1 MSSINTYSARGLSGS
16 KSLPSL
22 RGANENGNYAV
33 MLNSNGDKQHEDDD
47 ANSIDLKVPT
57 DIVVKPELLTS
68 TSTHVPGS
76 ATWVG
81 AKVTAR
87 DFRSEHTLNYTD
99 PNSRDTKDVV
109 FELKPP
115 PGQDTARRANR
126 DKAVQKFIELAKNR
140 YGSVGKMLV
149 RFKLH
154 PGHWVDFDEFS
165 NNLRKRNI
173 DKNFKEEEQRL
184 FFEKFCDLKDVR
196 DRNVSNNLI
205 AVDDILDYVSE
216 KNSRGGLNS
225 SEIQYELFE
234 RLSKLKKE
242 ARLAGSKEII
252 GAQVRSNLKKMFGDD
267 CHNIVPEEDVQAF
280 VDDLFSTD
288 GPATGTGG
296 SSILLGASRFVNGG
310 DDIFTEVNDLHSM
323 KGTRR
328 RGDWGYSPKLV
339 ENLRRKG
346 KLDIKSLKAPLSDK
360 QACADEAFS
369 DIVEYLT
376 LSRVDLSLVPF
387 LENRTS
393 KLAATKRQID
403 HKEKEINT
411 PHLLGR
417 MMELFDL
424 EHIKPAV
431 KDAKERNKLANLK
444 STKDLSGINVD
455 RKDNIF
461 LDDIDESPSLQTL
474 PPLKNSPRKYAFRDF
489 NQSDD
494 KDFKAFDAGFGTMK
508 DPALVTS
515 NKLGKS
521 NDTANKLRGKK
532 LYNSNEI
539 TDWTR
544 VGYGGPKE
552 SYQNLNTFANTS
564 MQSLYHDTDGMYT
577 TSNARTYPELI
588 YEPSKPVIR
597 NVESDADLAYQER
610 RRVRKARYARKSKN
624 LNMTLTRIEFENLE
638 AECREKRRV
647 QRRAQDMVRY
657 DSVNLMGGLVGFK
670 KQPSQMV
677 GRKQN
682 LEMFKK
688 MFVGQVTM
696 GNIAKSAPENRDFS
710 TTYTSEYTSDCK

>member
-1 MSSINTYSARGLSGS
+1 MNVGYDIQQEY
-16 KSLPSL
+16 
-22 RGANENGNYAV
+22 EAV
-33 MLNSNGDKQHEDDD
+33 IDRSQSNMTSDPVNKQ
-47 ANSIDLKVPT
+47 
-57 DIVVKPELLTS
+57 ELLTS
-68 TSTHVPGS
+68 TVTHVPGS

-99 PNSRDTKDVV
+99 PNSRETRDVV

-115 PGQDTARRANR
+115 PGQDTARLANR
-126 DKAVQKFIELAKNR
+126 DKAVQKFIEIARNR

-154 PGHWVDFDEFS
+154 PGHWVDFEEFS

-173 DKNFKEEEQRL
+173 DKNFNEEEQRL
-184 FFEKFCDLKDVR
+184 FFEKFCDLKNVR
-196 DRNVSNNLI
+196 DRNVCENLI
-205 AVDDILDYVSE
+205 AVDDILEYVSE
-216 KNSRGGLNS
+216 KDFRGTLNS

-252 GAQVRSNLKKMFGDD
+252 GAQVRSNLKKMFGDSH
-267 CHNIVPEEDVQAF
+267 HNVVPEEDIQAF

-296 SSILLGASRFVNGG
+296 SSVLLGASRFINGSLSTCG
-310 DDIFTEVNDLHSM
+310 ERGISIS
-323 KGTRR
+323 GTRR
-328 RGDWGYSPKLV
+328 RGDWGYSPELV
-339 ENLRRKG
+339 EDLRRKG
-346 KLDIKSLKAPLSDK
+346 KLDIKNLKAPLSDK

-393 KLAATKRQID
+393 KLAATKKQID
-403 HKEKEINT
+403 QTEREINS
-411 PHLLGR
+411 PRLLGR
-417 MMELFDL
+417 MTELFAL

-431 KDAKERNKLANLK
+431 KKPHERNEPFNLK
-444 STKDLSGINVD
+444 LTKDLSGINPD
-455 RKDNIF
+455 LGDCNSEGDTRASSSSKF
-461 LDDIDESPSLQTL
+461 L
-474 PPLKNSPRKYAFRDF
+474 PPMQASTQKYVFKDF
-489 NQSDD
+489 NQSDE
-494 KDFKAFDAGFGTMK
+494 KDFKAFDARFGTMR
-508 DPALVTS
+508 DPAIVTS

-521 NDTANKLRGKK
+521 NDMKRKQSGKK
-532 LYNSNEI
+532 LFKSGESMG
-539 TDWTR
+539 WTR
-544 VGYGGPKE
+544 SGYGGPDE
-552 SYQNLNTFANTS
+552 MVRMAMNTNTVVTS
-564 MQSLYHDTDGMYT
+564 NDSNDTYT
-577 TSNARTYPELI
+577 TANAIAYPNLT
-588 YEPSKPVIR
+588 YEPSKPAIR
-597 NVESDADLAYQER
+597 CIKGDADIASDER
-610 RRVRKARYARKSKN
+610 SRVRKARYARRTKN
-624 LNMTLTRIEFENLE
+624 LNMTLTRIEFETLE

-682 LEMFKK
+682 MDMFKK
-688 MFVGQVTM
+688 TFVGQLTM
-696 GNIAKSAPENRDFS
+696 GNMENGALENREFS
-710 TTYTSEYTSDCK
+710 TTYTSEYTADYMN